1 MHILEIPS
9 FFTPYGG
16 EFCLEQAK
24 ALKALGH
31 EVHILSN
38 VQLGITIG
46 GKDFLVL
53 PSCRFEYECQGV
65 DIYQSYQRGWPLM
78 VHHNVMRWVAIVKS
92 MFADYI
98 RKHGCPDILHA
109 HCAKWAGYAAMLIG
123 KAYGIP
129 YVITEHLPRLI
140 LEQELGEA
148 PSTAWQ
154 IPLLKEAYH
163 EAAQVITVSD
173 EQVDELACYFGR
185 DYRHVTI
192 SNVVDTDFYAFKKRQ
207 PLDGRPFVF
216 CCPALFSHRKGYD
229 VLFRS
234 FALLA
239 KDRSGVELHI
249 AGRGTDSKA
258 CRRLIHSCGLEG
270 RVTCHG
276 TQDADG
282 VRRLYYQSDALV
294 LATRN
299 ESQGLVIAEAMST
312 GIPAISTQGV
322 PKSMQLDGG
331 YRYVPVGDAETLMME
346 MRKAVIRPVT
356 EEEGRRMA
364 EVVKKRFSPSVIG
377 AQIAEVMTGTW
388 LRSGGQSVYNHDAS

>member
-31 EVHILSN
+31 EVRILSN

-53 PSCRFEYECQGV
+53 PSCRFEHERDGIT
-65 DIYQSYQRGWPLM
+65 IYQSYQRGLPRM
-78 VHHNVMRWVAIVKS
+78 VHHNVMRWVDIVCS
-92 MFADYI
+92 MFTEYVAKYG
-98 RKHGCPDILHA
+98 KPDILHA
-109 HCAKWAGYAAMLIG
+109 HCAKWAGYAAMIISRE
-123 KAYGIP
+123 YGIP
-129 YVITEHLPRLI
+129 YVITEHLPKLI
-140 LEQELGEA
+140 LEPELGPA

-154 IPLLKEAYH
+154 VPLLKEAYH

-173 EQVDELACYFGR
+173 ELVAELADYFGH
-185 DYRHVTI
+185 DFCHVTI
-192 SNVVDTDFYAFKKRQ
+192 GNVVNTDFYAFRKRR
-207 PLDGRPFVF
+207 LMAGRRFAF
-216 CCPALFSHRKGYD
+216 CCPAVFNHRKGYD
-229 VLFRS
+229 VLFKA

-239 KDRSGVELHI
+239 KVCPETELHI
-249 AGRGTDSKA
+249 AGRGTDSKD
-258 CRRLIHSCGLEG
+258 CRKLMRFYGLKG
-270 RVTCHG
+270 NVTCHG
-276 TQDADG
+276 ALDAEG
-282 VRRLYYQSDALV
+282 MKRLYYQSDALV

-322 PKSMQLDGG
+322 PKSMQLDAGF
-331 YRYVPVGDAETLMME
+331 RYVPVGDAEALMKE
-346 MRKAVIRPVT
+346 MQKAVGRPVT
-356 EEEGRRMA
+356 EEEGRHLA
-364 EVVKKRFSPSVIG
+364 ELVERRFAPSVIG

-388 LRSGGQSVYNHDAS
+388 PRS

>member
-31 EVHILSN
+31 EVRILSN
-38 VQLGITIG
+38 VLLGFTIG

-53 PSCRFEYECQGV
+53 PSCRFEHEREGIT
-65 DIYQSYQRGWPLM
+65 IYQSYQRGWPRM
-78 VHHNVMRWVAIVKS
+78 VHHNVKHWVGIVRS
-92 MFADYI
+92 MFADYVA
-98 RKHGCPDILHA
+98 KYGKPDVLHA
-109 HCAKWAGYAAMLIG
+109 HCAKWAGYAAMQIG
-123 KAYGIP
+123 KQYDIP
-129 YVITEHLPRLI
+129 YVITEHLPKLI
-140 LEQELGEA
+140 LEPELGPA

-154 IPLLKEAYH
+154 VPLLKEAYH

-173 EQVDELACYFGR
+173 ELVAELADYFGH
-185 DYRHVTI
+185 DFRHITI
-192 SNVVDTDFYAFKKRQ
+192 GNVVNTDFYAFRKRR
-207 PLDGRPFVF
+207 LMDGRRFAF
-216 CCPALFSHRKGYD
+216 CCPAVFNHRKGYD
-229 VLFRS
+229 VLFKA

-239 KDRSGVELHI
+239 KVCPETELHI

-258 CRRLIHSCGLEG
+258 CRRLIHSCELEG

-276 TQDADG
+276 TLDAEG
-282 VRRLYYQSDALV
+282 MRRLYYQSDALV

-322 PKSMQLDGG
+322 PKSMQLDAGF
-331 YRYVPVGDAETLMME
+331 RYVPVGDAEALMVE
-346 MRKAVIRPVT
+346 MQKAVGRPVT
-356 EEEGRRMA
+356 EEEGRRLA
-364 EVVKKRFSPSVIG
+364 ELVERRFAPSVIG

-388 LRSGGQSVYNHDAS
+388 PRS